1 MAQLPASMRRK
12 RVATTSIHE
21 KPITRKDKM
30 LNIGSW
36 LLMLVAYFVL
46 AAGVFG
52 LYKVITDARVAN
64 LQVFGTDSEQENT
77 QMMRQLSPVVT
88 DNYFTSDLEVIRD
101 RALEISWVDR
111 VVVSRAWPDGIRVRV
126 MPRHAIARWGTG
138 RLLSDAGDV
147 YSEAVIRNHT
157 QLPLL
162 HGPLNQSKVMMRR
175 YNEINQLFHP
185 TGIRLKELYLT
196 ERMTWF
202 MQFDSG
208 LRIIVDQDQTMS
220 KLQRLSYLAQHD
232 LKPAWPNITAID
244 LRYRNGLSIQW
255 KNLTA
260 PQIKNSQFV
269 VSNVVSNSDSNVA
282 NKNVTQP

>member
-12 RVATTSIHE
+12 RVAITSIHE

-30 LNIGSW
+30 LNAGSW
-36 LLMLVAYFVL
+36 VLMVVACLVL
-46 AAGVFG
+46 MAGVFG
-52 LYKVITDARVAN
+52 LYKVITDAKVAN
-64 LQVFGTDSEQENT
+64 LQVIGTESEQENN
-77 QMMRQLSPVVT
+77 QMMQQLSPVIT
-88 DNYFTSDLEVIRD
+88 SNYFTSDLETIRD
-101 RALEISWVDR
+101 RALEVSWVDR

-147 YSEAVIRNHT
+147 YSEAVIQNRTH
-157 QLPLL
+157 LPLL
-162 HGPLNQSKVMMRR
+162 HGPLSQSKVMMRR

-185 TGIRLKELYLT
+185 ASIRLKELYLT

-220 KLQRLSYLAQHD
+220 KLQRLSHLAQVD
-232 LKPAWPNITAID
+232 LKPVWGNIAAID

-255 KNLTA
+255 KNSTA
-260 PQIKNSQFV
+260 PQIKNGQFV
-269 VSNVVSNSDSNVA
+269 VTSSDRNVA
-282 NKNVTQP
+282 DINVAQP

>member
-30 LNIGSW
+30 LNAGSW
-36 LLMLVAYFVL
+36 ILMVVACFVL

-52 LYKVITDARVAN
+52 LYKVITDAQVAN
-64 LQVFGTDSEQENT
+64 LQVIGTDLEQENT
-77 QMMRQLSPVVT
+77 QMMRHLSPVVT

-101 RALEISWVDR
+101 RALEVSWVDR

-126 MPRHAIARWGTG
+126 MPRHAIARWGTW

-162 HGPLNQSKVMMRR
+162 HGPLSQSKVMMRR
-175 YNEINQLFHP
+175 YNEINQLFYP
-185 TGIRLKELYLT
+185 ANLRLKELYLT
-196 ERMTWF
+196 DRMTWF

-208 LRIIVDQDQTMS
+208 LRIIVDQDQTMN
-220 KLQRLSYLAQHD
+220 KLQRLSQLAQTD
-232 LKPAWPNITAID
+232 LKPVWSKISAID
-244 LRYRNGLSIQW
+244 LRYRNGLAIQW
-255 KNLTA
+255 KNAMPPKIVNGQL
-260 PQIKNSQFV
+260 V
-269 VSNVVSNSDSNVA
+269 VTIDDTNLA
-282 NKNVTQP
+282 GAIQAKP